1 MPWPAYSYGARPV
14 RSCSS
19 KKMRPAEG
27 LYTPLSKFRSVVLP
41 APFGPMIEYTAP
53 DWISKLRSSTAF
65 KPPNFFAR
73 PSTRSRLMPPPPLRC
88 RGSSAATVGGRSQ
101 SRPVASLQ
109 GRGAADEAEQGP
121 HLQDGDATR
130 IRTHGAAGRLR
141 PPPGSDPRLAPGPL
155 FRPSAAPAPCSCPLL
170 LVSGGSLVPARR
182 QQPRQAGHHPAR
194 QENHGADHHRA
205 EHHHFIILE

>member
-1 MPWPAYSYGARPV
+1 
-14 RSCSS
+14 
-19 KKMRPAEG
+19 
-27 LYTPLSKFRSVVLP
+27 
-41 APFGPMIEYTAP
+41 MIEYTAP
-53 DWISKLRSSTAF
+53 GWISKLRSSTAF

-88 RGSSAATVGGRSQ
+88 RGSSAATVGGRWQ

-155 FRPSAAPAPCSCPLL
+155 FRPSAAPAPCSCRRLAQGHELL
-170 LVSGGSLVPARR
+170 GYGRVNTEGGVELALGRAACKR
-182 QQPRQAGHHPAR
+182 HREALEDLAGI
-194 QENHGADHHRA
+194 G
-205 EHHHFIILE
+205 